1 MGGDSVVDRGILFSH
16 EVAVSKSRR
25 PPTPAPPT
33 LAVVPLAASGG
44 TASDRPQSPDADD
57 AFDVRELAFIEAR
70 ASGKTIKDSAKTA
83 TPPYPYST
91 ARRLDDREDIRAA
104 LRKRARESVECGVR
118 TLAQSASTAAK
129 SLTEV
134 AESGGTGDGPR
145 VTAAKAILELSIQ
158 SLKIDDVLER
168 VEQLEAAQG
177 QQPGKPGQLRRN

>member
-1 MGGDSVVDRGILFSH
+1 M
-16 EVAVSKSRR
+16 SKTTT
-25 PPTPAPPT
+25 PPAPPAPPA

-57 AFDVRELAFIEAR
+57 VLDARELAYIEAR
-70 ASGKTIKDSAKTA
+70 SEGRTIKESAKA
-83 TPPYPYST
+83 AKPPYPYST

-145 VTAAKAILELSIQ
+145 VTACKAILELSIQ

-177 QQPGKPGQLRRN
+177 QQPGKPGQFRRN